1 MARSIKTGLEYFPF
15 DIDLFNDLKVRK
27 LIKAQSGKAVTVYA
41 CLLCSI
47 YKRGYYMQWDNEL
60 PFYISELTGFEEV
73 YIREVINSCVVFE
86 LLSKE
91 LFEEQGILTSRGIQ
105 ERYTKICELAKRKS
119 RIREFNLINSEE
131 KVINPEEMR
140 ISSEEMPVSSEL
152 MQQRKVK
159 KRKENIPPIIP
170 PSGESVSSEEIP
182 DDSGHIPPAG
192 DAGRSN
198 MPPED
203 VSGRVPS
210 AVDAERSNTA
220 SESESGRS
228 NTDFLSYISRF
239 NGIKGSKYRAI
250 DKVKRAF
257 NARLKEGFTV
267 DDMLTALQNAMKER
281 YHIESGFRYLTPEFF
296 TRPDKIEQHGN
307 AGNRGNPESPAA
319 AGPVE
324 TGAGVWIQGGRKFY
338 GDRDNPV
345 EIPLNAPKRPDRNH
359 FYNPRK
365 NAWEI

>member
-131 KVINPEEMR
+131 KVINPEEM
-140 ISSEEMPVSSEL
+140 
-152 MQQRKVK
+152 QQRKVK

-203 VSGRVPS
+203 V
-210 AVDAERSNTA
+210 
-220 SESESGRS
+220 SGRS